1 MARAGSAKRYAQA
14 VFQLAREKNEVE
26 RWRFEL
32 RTIAET
38 LSDPQLRAILE
49 DPKVHLTE
57 KEKLVSKCLPDIRQ
71 LALNFSYILVA
82 KQMLGILKQIVSE
95 YERMA
100 DAYQGLEHAKVI
112 TAVPLDEQDR
122 EKLSGRL
129 ATLTGKKI
137 LLETEVDP
145 AIIGGFVARI
155 GDQLIDGSSRAKLEA
170 LKRRLIQTAL

>member
-14 VFQLAREKNEVE
+14 VYQLAREKTEVE
-26 RWRFEL
+26 KWRSEL

-38 LSDPQLRAILE
+38 LSDPQLLAILE
-49 DPKVHLTE
+49 DPKIHLSE
-57 KEKLVSKCLPDIRQ
+57 KEKLVSKCLPDISR
-71 LALNFSYILVA
+71 LTLNFIYILVA

-100 DAYQGLEHAKVI
+100 DSYEGLEHAKVI
-112 TAVPLDEQDR
+112 TAVPLDGQDR

-137 LLETEVDP
+137 ILETEVDP

-170 LKRRLIQTAL
+170 LKRKLSQTAS

>member
-1 MARAGSAKRYAQA
+1 VARAGSAKRYAQA

-38 LSDPQLRAILE
+38 LSDPQLRAVLE

-71 LALNFSYILVA
+71 FAMNFAYILVA

-100 DAYQGLEHAKVI
+100 DAYQGLEHAQVI

-122 EKLSGRL
+122 GKLSERL
-129 ATLTGKKI
+129 AALTGKKI
-137 LLETEVDP
+137 VLETVVDP

-170 LKRRLIQTAL
+170 LKRRLVQTAL